1 MINALRPDRTL
12 AVTKK
17 FVFNLLS
24 EDTLKTSESVLDF
37 TNIIDKEVINFFF
50 CYFKF
55 SHMPHNKKNV
65 MLKNS
70 LLIELSYF

>member
-1 MINALRPDRTL
+1 LINALRPDRTL

-37 TNIIDKEVINFFF
+37 TNIIDKEVNNFLY
-50 CYFKF
+50 YFKF
-55 SHMPHNKKNV
+55 FYMPHNKEKT
-65 MLKNS
+65 
-70 LLIELSYF
+70 

>member
-1 MINALRPDRTL
+1 MKVFFSSVLLINALRPDRTL

-37 TNIIDKEVINFFF
+37 TNIIDKEVNNFLY
-50 CYFKF
+50 YFKF
-55 SHMPHNKKNV
+55 FYMPHNKEKT
-65 MLKNS
+65 
-70 LLIELSYF
+70 